1 MLPKNSKTAR
11 ILKEPHAAMGGNS
24 GNYVRAE
31 VEFDSTKRKLL
42 PIKGYRPD
50 IVIPSLTDEYWG
62 ITFVEGEIELFDFPF
77 IVSLAFTFND
87 EHYLQIREN
96 QLFVIMEGPH
106 LVGKGRFL
114 EIHFIPKNVN
124 T

>member
-1 MLPKNSKTAR
+1 MNRT
-11 ILKEPHAAMGGNS
+11 S
-24 GNYVRAE
+24 GNYVLAE

-50 IVIPSLTDEYWG
+50 IVVPAISNEYWG
-62 ITFVEGEIELFDFPF
+62 ITFTEGEIEIFDFPF
-77 IVSLAFTFND
+77 IVNLVFTFNG

-96 QLFVIMEGPH
+96 QLFAIMEGPH
-106 LVGKGRFL
+106 QVGKGRFL
-114 EIHFIPKNVN
+114 EIHFSPENFN